1 MRRASLFLMSLIA
14 SGVAGC
20 VPLFY
25 AYPSISY
32 VPTLNIGPSH
42 DNVYVFRVDA
52 ADDESCV
59 DFADPSHYRLRQV
72 HVTPAGKIVGQ
83 SKVAIDSGFY
93 WNGIVL
99 TYTGR
104 TSHTLRLRLYR
115 AGYDSIDIHSWQGE
129 TPLAWKEAPELES
142 QEKAVDALLAPTQGS
157 FIGTLTGKE
166 QGWSFEHLDPGSA
179 SREQRHVLLFAAG
192 EFERLAAGMAVTGDL
207 ETACDR
213 CRAKASFLRKLA
225 ER

>member
-1 MRRASLFLMSLIA
+1 MRRASLILLPLLV

-42 DNVYVFRVDA
+42 DNIYVFRIDV
-52 ADDESCV
+52 ADDASCV

-72 HVTPAGKIVGQ
+72 HVTPAGKVLGQ

-99 TYTGR
+99 TYTGH

-115 AGYDSIDIHSWQGE
+115 AGYDAIDIRSWQGE
-129 TPLAWKEAPELES
+129 MSLAWKDAADLES
-142 QEKAVDALLAPTQGS
+142 QEKAVDALLAPTQS
-157 FIGTLTGKE
+157 NFTGTLKHKE
-166 QGWSFEHLDPGSA
+166 QGWSFEHLDPGSV
-179 SREQRHVLLFAAG
+179 SREHRHALLFGAG
-192 EFERLAAGMAVTGDL
+192 EYERLAAGMAVTGDL

-213 CRAKASFLRKLA
+213 CRAKASFLRNLA
-225 ER
+225 DH